1 MAKTLANFD
10 AKFRAADQRVADL
23 RATRPTGDQAQEW
36 ADYFTAEGD
45 AYTTLAD
52 VFQAAR
58 AVVRTDG
65 IAWVALYEAEKKYRD
80 WADEC
85 RASVGAYLPADQTAV
100 A

>member
-1 MAKTLANFD
+1 MARTLGSFD
-10 AKFRAADQRVADL
+10 ATLRAAEQRVRDQ

-36 ADYFTAEGD
+36 ADYFTAQAD
-45 AYTTLAD
+45 AYSALAD
-52 VFQAAR
+52 VFQAAQ
-58 AVVRTDG
+58 AVVRPGG
-65 IAWVALYEAEKKYRD
+65 IAWSALYDAEKKYRD